1 MIAKYIN
8 KEGNFSSRVSTYLF
22 MKKFINVQGYKIKIG
37 DTLKFGRVRFKVIM
51 MKNEVDGFQEYKV
64 NLNKVKA
71 VSLDNTNSD
80 NEKDNNI
87 NNIE

>member
-1 MIAKYIN
+1 
-8 KEGNFSSRVSTYLF
+8 
-22 MKKFINVQGYKIKIG
+22 
-37 DTLKFGRVRFKVIM
+37 M